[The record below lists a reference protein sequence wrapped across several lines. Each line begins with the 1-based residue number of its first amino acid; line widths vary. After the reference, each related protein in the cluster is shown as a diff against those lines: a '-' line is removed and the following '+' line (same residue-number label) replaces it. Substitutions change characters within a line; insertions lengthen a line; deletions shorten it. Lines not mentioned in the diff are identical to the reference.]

1 MLTSDGFLEFLVGD
15 EICSAGEDI
24 LAPVV
29 CYFTHNMA
37 KGDVVTKL
45 LKKHLSQV
53 RWSKVR
59 KAYP

>member
-1 MLTSDGFLEFLVGD
+1 MLRSDGFLELLAGD
-15 EICSAGEDI
+15 EIGSAGADI

-29 CYFTHNMA
+29 CCLTHNMA

-45 LKKHLSQV
+45 LKKHLSQS
-53 RWSKVR
+53 RWSEVR

>member
-1 MLTSDGFLEFLVGD
+1 MGD
-15 EICSAGEDI
+15 EIGSAGADI

-29 CYFTHNMA
+29 CCLTHNMA

-45 LKKHLSQV
+45 LKKHLSQI